1 MRLGQAQHSKR
12 SQDVLLSLLVMP
24 VLWGALIRTILG
36 RHQQARL
43 VAPLAM
49 SGECMRQRLGL
60 VLYEHGTPMSVLLAP
75 HMHELQHSFQPYV
88 CKHEHWG
95 YAC

>member
-24 VLWGALIRTILG
+24 VVWGALIRTILG

-49 SGECMRQRLGL
+49 SGECMRMAPGPCAIRARHADIR
-60 VLYEHGTPMSVLLAP
+60 YLA
-75 HMHELQHSFQPYV
+75 L
-88 CKHEHWG
+88 
-95 YAC
+95 